1 MITDITCFTFN
12 KKVGRNYYWEVI
24 IVEKKRNLLN
34 NTQADVS
41 EREQI
46 CCVDNAP
53 DNIDLSVPPPKF
65 PKPPLKNETKI

>member
-1 MITDITCFTFN
+1 MSEFLHNPLVILN
-12 KKVGRNYYWEVI
+12 LEVI
-24 IVEKKRNLLN
+24 IVEKKRSLLN

-53 DNIDLSVPPPKF
+53 DNINLAVPPPDL
-65 PKPPLKNETKI
+65 PNPPLKKDTQNK